1 MICELWHFYL
11 DSVNIFLVRW
21 GEKRKPTNYFS
32 SDVLTTL
39 FILII
44 TYVFHQLTL
53 AMSTVFTSEL
63 YLFNMNINW
72 NEQFTFSH
80 FFLSFSF
87 EIKDIPKS
95 NYLQKPRALWTMI
108 FFEYFFFKF
117 IYVHHTLN
125 WTPFLALLLV
135 IYFTWFVT

>member
-1 MICELWHFYL
+1 MMI
-11 DSVNIFLVRW
+11 DLVRG
-21 GEKRKPTNYFS
+21 GETQTNKYFFIRTQL
-32 SDVLTTL
+32 LTTL

-44 TYVFHQLTL
+44 TYVFHRLTL

-63 YLFNMNINW
+63 YLLGVNW
-72 NEQFTFSH
+72 NEQLTFI
-80 FFLSFSF
+80 FFCLFYF
-87 EIKDIPKS
+87 EIKKHTEVEL
-95 NYLQKPRALWTMI
+95 YAKPWAPWTVI
-108 FFEYFFFKF
+108 FFEYFFFDF